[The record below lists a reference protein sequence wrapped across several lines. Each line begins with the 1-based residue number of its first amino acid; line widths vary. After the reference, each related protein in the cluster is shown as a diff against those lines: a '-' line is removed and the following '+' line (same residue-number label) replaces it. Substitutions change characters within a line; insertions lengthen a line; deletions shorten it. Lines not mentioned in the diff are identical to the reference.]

1 MLVFMAEIKINLKE
15 EKMKR
20 LWLVLLSLILI
31 AAFSA
36 SALAVDL
43 KFSGEFYVGGMY
55 LDKTTL
61 QKDTATAGP
70 STAFYYQRLRTRAD
84 FVVSPGLTFTTRF
97 DVMERAWGANR
108 SAPGTAQAVDSS
120 GTTAE
125 SENIAF
131 DWAYVTYQSPIGQFD
146 VGIMNDGATGTIFSN
161 SYAPLGRIKYTV
173 PIGPVTLTFDIT
185 KSKDASFTAKNNVA
199 YADAD
204 NDKYGI
210 DGTYRWKGGLAG
222 MKVTYYNYDN
232 NRPTANNK
240 QAYILFTPYFI
251 AKFGPLDIQAEVNY
265 ANGKLNQYDS
275 GITTNDVKLENLN
288 AFVDAT
294 ATFGPVH
301 FGGSVAYVSGD
312 DPSTTDKQEGG
323 TINGG
328 REWNPCLIMF
338 NYYDRTYW
346 VGNLNGYAN
355 ATNAGPMSNAW
366 FFQGRVG
373 VKPTEKLDIVASVS
387 YAFADKKP
395 YATAG
400 NPATVYGSDQYG
412 YEVDV
417 TGTYKITNNL
427 SYMLGFGYF
436 MTGDFYKAKQ
446 SAPAFATTIL
456 CSTN

>member
-1 MLVFMAEIKINLKE
+1 
-15 EKMKR
+15 MKR
-20 LWLVLLSLILI
+20 LWIVLLSLALI
-31 AAFSA
+31 TTFSTA
-36 SALAVDL
+36 ALAVDL

-61 QKDTATAGP
+61 QKDTATVGP

-108 SAPGTAQAVDSS
+108 STPATTLAADSAA
-120 GTTAE
+120 TTAE
-125 SENIAF
+125 AENIAF

-146 VGIMNDGATGTIFSN
+146 VGYMNDSATGTIFAN
-161 SYAPLGRIKYTV
+161 SYAPAARIKYNI
-173 PIGPVTLTFDIT
+173 PIGPVTLYFDIN
-185 KSKDASFTAKNNVA
+185 KIKDASNTAKSIA
-199 YADAD
+199 TFADAD
-204 NDKYGI
+204 NDRYGI
-210 DGTYRWKGGLAG
+210 EGTYRWKGGLAG
-222 MKVTYYNYDN
+222 MKVSYYRYAN
-232 NRPTANNK
+232 NRPTANN
-240 QAYILFTPYFI
+240 QAKYFQATPYFI
-251 AKFGPLDIQAEVNY
+251 AKFGPLDIQAEANY
-265 ANGKLNQYDS
+265 AFGNINEYDS
-275 GITTNDVKLENLN
+275 GTTPDVKLQNLS

-294 ATFGPVH
+294 ATFGPVY

-328 REWNPCLIMF
+328 RDWNPALIMF

-346 VGNLNGYAN
+346 VGNLNGYGN

-373 VKPTEKLDIVASVS
+373 VKPTEKWDIMASFS

-412 YEVDV
+412 YEIDI

-436 MTGDFYKAKQ
+436 FTGDYYKANTSNSLSNDYLVINKLTL
-446 SAPAFATTIL
+446 SF
-456 CSTN
+456 